1 MTLHEFKKDL
11 KPLYWVDFTVSD
23 AWYANRA
30 GVVYMVIRNNNDL
43 YTLVVAD
50 FAGTSTYKFKT
61 LEAAQ
66 KKANDI
72 MRDRI
77 TTYFHLRTE

>member
-1 MTLHEFKKDL
+1 MTLQEFKKDL

-61 LEAAQ
+61 LEAI

-72 MRDRI
+72 MKEGIIR
-77 TTYFHLRTE
+77 YFSIEE

>member
-1 MTLHEFKKDL
+1 MTLQEFKKDL

-61 LEAAQ
+61 LEDAQ
-66 KKANDI
+66 KKAEDM
-72 MRDRI
+72 MRDKI
-77 TTYFHLRTE
+77 TTYFYLREE

>member
-1 MTLHEFKKDL
+1 MTLQEFKKTL
-11 KPLYWVDFTVSD
+11 KPLYWVDFAVSD

-43 YTLVVAD
+43 YTLVVAG
-50 FAGTSTYKFKT
+50 FEGTSTYKFKN

-72 MRDRI
+72 MKEGIIR
-77 TTYFHLRTE
+77 YFSIEE

>member
-1 MTLHEFKKDL
+1 MTLQEFKKTL
-11 KPLYWVDFTVSD
+11 KPLYWVDFAVSD

-30 GVVYMVIRNNNDL
+30 GVVYMVMRNNNDL
-43 YTLVVAD
+43 YTLVVTD
-50 FAGTSTYKFKT
+50 FTGTSTYKFKT